1 MDTLEHIW
9 AVLFQCYNLIL
20 KDNGGNQYKLPHNG
34 ARLRGRLG
42 QEIVCREIDVEA
54 YNAQF
59 YNYN

>member
-20 KDNGGNQYKLPHNG
+20 KDNGGNQYKLPHNA
-34 ARLRGRLG
+34 ARHRGPLD